1 MKRDITMIQRN
12 RANRETL
19 WQHSGEAAETKT
31 ARGRR
36 ISMQCADRSVTLYL
50 YEQAAVL
57 ESVSLLSVTMMF
69 RAGHKTRAHADS
81 EIGTVPLEI
90 YTHSLRQD
98 EDALRIAYDVIGAGA
113 ACERFELEVRENQHE
128 SDRRRAQGGGQPGCR

>member
-57 ESVSLLSVTMMF
+57 ESISSLSVTMMF
-69 RAGHKTRAHADS
+69 RAGHKTRAHAGS

-90 YTHSLRQD
+90 YTHSLEQ
-98 EDALRIAYDVIGAGA
+98 EDGRVRIVYDVLTMGS
-113 ACERFELEVRENQHE
+113 ACESFELEVRENQHE
-128 SDRRRAQGGGQPGCR
+128 AD

>member
-57 ESVSLLSVTMMF
+57 ESISSLSVTMMF
-69 RAGHKTRAHADS
+69 RAGHKTRAHAGS
-81 EIGTVPLEI
+81 EIG
-90 YTHSLRQD
+90 RQF
-98 EDALRIAYDVIGAGA
+98 A
-113 ACERFELEVRENQHE
+113 VRP
-128 SDRRRAQGGGQPGCR
+128 DYRR

>member
-1 MKRDITMIQRN
+1 MKREITMIQRN
-12 RANRETL
+12 RANHETL

-57 ESVSLLSVTMMF
+57 ESVSSLSVTMMF
-69 RAGHKTRAHADS
+69 RAGHKTRAHAGS

-90 YTHSLRQD
+90 YTHSLEQ
-98 EDALRIAYDVIGAGA
+98 EDGRVRIVYDVLTMGS
-113 ACERFELEVRENQHE
+113 ACESFELEVRENQHE
-128 SDRRRAQGGGQPGCR
+128 SD

>member
-57 ESVSLLSVTMMF
+57 ESISSLSVTMMF
-69 RAGHKTRAHADS
+69 RAGHKTRAHAGARS
-81 EIGTVPLEI
+81 ARCRWR
-90 YTHSLRQD
+90 YTHTAWNR
-98 EDALRIAYDVIGAGA
+98 RTAG
-113 ACERFELEVRENQHE
+113 CG
-128 SDRRRAQGGGQPGCR
+128 SSTMS

>member
-57 ESVSLLSVTMMF
+57 ESISSLSVTM
-69 RAGHKTRAHADS
+69 T
-81 EIGTVPLEI
+81 LEI
-90 YTHSLRQD
+90 YTHSLEQ
-98 EDALRIAYDVIGAGA
+98 EDGRVRIVYDVLTMGS
-113 ACERFELEVRENQHE
+113 ACESFELEVRENQHE
-128 SDRRRAQGGGQPGCR
+128 SD